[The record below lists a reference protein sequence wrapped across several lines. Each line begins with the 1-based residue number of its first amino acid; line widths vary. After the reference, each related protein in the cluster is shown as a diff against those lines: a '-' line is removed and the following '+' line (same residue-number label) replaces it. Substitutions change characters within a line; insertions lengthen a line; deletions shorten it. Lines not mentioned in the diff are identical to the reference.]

1 MSIGPV
7 PQIHEFVETV
17 LGHEVEPHE
26 IDEVLELFDHNK
38 DGQICKEEVRHH
50 VVNTRPAAK

>member
-1 MSIGPV
+1 M
-7 PQIHEFVETV
+7 PQIKEFVETV

-38 DGQICKEEVRHH
+38 DGQISKEEVRHH
-50 VVNTRPAAK
+50 IVSTRPAAR